1 MKTKPNS
8 RVITN
13 LWFSIKQVFLSSPI
27 LFVISMLI
35 SITNKIISF
44 VMMYIAKLTIDE
56 LQYIYLG
63 QDSPESIIKYI
74 IFTVSLTICLAFF
87 GWIDSVVNAKQ
98 SYKFQIYVDETFIN
112 KNATLDIAIFD
123 NPKFYNILEEA
134 ERSKRALN
142 FVVSRVIHFT
152 SYIISLVISLSIAF
166 SYQNMLLPF
175 VIIAFVIPALF
186 NKGRYY
192 TKVYQYDIDKRT
204 QMRKMSYDAKIL
216 LDKTA
221 AKELR
226 FYNIKEYILKKYD
239 AGLSE
244 YIKGK
249 KKIIH
254 THGLIN
260 SFFNVLPT
268 VGVFIA
274 VLIVTNN
281 ILAGEGKIGDFV
293 YYMGIFVTLKEN
305 LLGMVEDISKLKE
318 SEYAIQKYQDYMN
331 IKPLLHTMGTKSIEK
346 IETIELKDVCFTYPK
361 TDAPI
366 FDKLNLKIVIPQ
378 KIAIV
383 GMNGAGKTTIIKL
396 LLRFYDVDSGE
407 ILINGVNIKE
417 FEVNSLRKLIAP
429 AFQTPIL
436 YSLSLRLNVSLSDMS
451 QKGDDARIIEK
462 LKMFGLDDL
471 ANESE
476 LEKDISRDFCEDGIM
491 LSGGQRQKLALAR
504 FAFPDADLYIMD
516 EPTASLDPISEHDIL
531 CEFKKL
537 YADKGMIMVSHR
549 LSNVVD
555 MDCIFVFKDGRCVE
569 QGNHNTLYKM
579 QGLYYEMF
587 TRQSFNYTTSE

>member
-1 MKTKPNS
+1 
-8 RVITN
+8 
-13 LWFSIKQVFLSSPI
+13 
-27 LFVISMLI
+27 
-35 SITNKIISF
+35 
-44 VMMYIAKLTIDE
+44 MMYIAKLTIDE

-63 QDSPESIIKYI
+63 QDSPESIVKYI
-74 IFTVSLTICLAFF
+74 IFTVSLTICLAFL
-87 GWIDSVVNAKQ
+87 GWLNSVVTAKQ
-98 SYKFQIYVDETFIN
+98 KYEFQIYVDEKFIN

-142 FVVSRVIHFT
+142 FVVYRVIHFT
-152 SYIISLVISLSIAF
+152 SYIISLIISFSIAL
-166 SYQNMLLPF
+166 SYQNALLPF

-186 NKGRYY
+186 HKGKYY
-192 TKVYQYDIDKRT
+192 TKVYQYDIENRT
-204 QMRKMSYDAKIL
+204 QTRKMSYDAKIL

-226 FYNIKEYILKKYD
+226 FYSTKEYILKKYD

-254 THGLIN
+254 TYGLID
-260 SFFNVLPT
+260 SLFNILPT

-281 ILAGEGKIGDFV
+281 ILMGEGQIGDFI
-293 YYMGIFVTLKEN
+293 YYMEIFVTLKDN
-305 LLGMVEDISKLKE
+305 LLGIVEDVSKLKE
-318 SEYAIQKYQDYMN
+318 SEYAIQKYQDFMN
-331 IKPLLHTMGTKSIEK
+331 IKPLLNAVGTTSIEK
-346 IETIELKDVCFTYPK
+346 LETIEFKDVCFTYPN
-361 TDAPI
+361 TDTPI
-366 FDKLNLKIVIPQ
+366 FNKLNLKIIIPQ

-407 ILINGVNIKE
+407 ILINGINIKE
-417 FEVNSLRKLIAP
+417 FEIRSLRKLIAP

-436 YSLSLRLNVSLSDMS
+436 YSLSLRLNVSLSDLS
-451 QKGDDARIIEK
+451 QKEDDDRIIEK

-471 ANESE
+471 ANVSE

-516 EPTASLDPISEHDIL
+516 EPTASLDPISEHEIL

-549 LSNVVD
+549 LSNIVD
-555 MDCIFVFKDGRCVE
+555 LDCIFVFKDGRCVE
-569 QGNHNTLYKM
+569 YGKHNTLYKQ

-587 TRQSFNYTTSE
+587 TRQSLNYTTSE